1 MRLNYDS
8 PYDRGGEMIEDIPL
22 LYIEQ
27 SPSFW
32 IERNDQEEECL
43 KSLFKYAWLQIWA
56 TLPDEKSDKVKTE
69 NFAFVFSSMLHRVLQ
84 YVDVN
89 QSPRI
94 SRDKIDSTWEKGF
107 LRGEKTVRQVCLND
121 QRFNVNVVMYN
132 SSLIRVMVLTWSR
145 IVLLQELVINLH
157 HERVTIWIC

>member
-1 MRLNYDS
+1 
-8 PYDRGGEMIEDIPL
+8 
-22 LYIEQ
+22 
-27 SPSFW
+27 
-32 IERNDQEEECL
+32 
-43 KSLFKYAWLQIWA
+43 
-56 TLPDEKSDKVKTE
+56 
-69 NFAFVFSSMLHRVLQ
+69 MLHRVLQ

-132 SSLIRVMVLTWSR
+132 SSLIRVMVLT
-145 IVLLQELVINLH
+145 
-157 HERVTIWIC
+157 